1 MTEGSGKCWAAF
13 IFISAF
19 PLVRVAGSADLGGL
33 GIPRGQQQY
42 QIVPLA
48 PHQDG
53 TKQGRRCSQSTWS
66 LDTHWAGALS
76 DGYSQQYMLHQA
88 SLWYSGHITESTK
101 LGSLD
106 RFGRELARNFGFYK
120 FHSCSLCHK
129 VLQSGLSAKIPS
141 LPFALEIVFLQS
153 LPNIHDHILVSER
166 CDTSRLLKI

>member
-1 MTEGSGKCWAAF
+1 MLSCIHFHICFSSSESRRF
-13 IFISAF
+13 S
-19 PLVRVAGSADLGGL
+19 R
-33 GIPRGQQQY
+33 PRRSRNTSRSTAM
-42 QIVPLA
+42 IVPLA

-76 DGYSQQYMLHQA
+76 GGYSQQYMLHQA